1 MRFED
6 LVREKEKIYQIAAKY
21 HIKKVYVFGSVA
33 RGAGDASSDVDLLIE
48 LEEGASAFGVGGFQ
62 YEVQELLGRRI
73 DVVPSFALSRIDD
86 QEFVTNI
93 RKEAV
98 AV

>member
-6 LVREKEKIYQIAAKY
+6 LIRHKEKIYKIAAKY
-21 HIKKVYVFGSVA
+21 HVKKVYVFGSVA
-33 RGAGDASSDVDLLIE
+33 RGSGDEDSDVDLLIE
-48 LEEGASAFGVGGFQ
+48 LEDGASAFGVGGFQ
-62 YEVQELLGRRI
+62 YEIQKLLQIPI
-73 DVVPSFALSRIDD
+73 DVIPSFALSRIVDR
-86 QEFVTNI
+86 EFVANI